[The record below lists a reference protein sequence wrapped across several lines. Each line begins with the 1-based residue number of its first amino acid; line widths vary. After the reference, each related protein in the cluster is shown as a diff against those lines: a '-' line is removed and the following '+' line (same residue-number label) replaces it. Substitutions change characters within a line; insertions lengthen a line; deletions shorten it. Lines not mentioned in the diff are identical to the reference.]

1 MCLWCTTISFHA
13 RAVLLG
19 HTKCEFNEFK
29 LQANVGRE
37 KEFHASLQKLR
48 GEDTDI
54 SEEAIE
60 IKVGLCPNWLYILEF
75 IT

>member
-1 MCLWCTTISFHA
+1 MSNYRLM
-13 RAVLLG
+13 
-19 HTKCEFNEFK
+19 
-29 LQANVGRE
+29 GRE

-48 GEDTDI
+48 GEDADI

-60 IKVGLCPNWLYILEF
+60 IKVGFCPNWLYILKF